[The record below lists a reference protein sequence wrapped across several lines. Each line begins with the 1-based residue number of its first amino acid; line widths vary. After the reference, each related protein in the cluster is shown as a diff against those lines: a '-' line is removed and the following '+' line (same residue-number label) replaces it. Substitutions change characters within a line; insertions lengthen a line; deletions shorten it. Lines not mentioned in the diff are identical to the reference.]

1 MYARLP
7 TEKELAGTGF
17 TPDDYAEE
25 AEVWPDN
32 WPSFSLFC
40 RLQTQWRYGMA
51 GRTGLDY
58 LVLFALLDRMSLAED
73 ERENLLNDI
82 QTLEIAALNEMH
94 KEEE

>member
-1 MYARLP
+1 M
-7 TEKELAGTGF
+7 
-17 TPDDYAEE
+17 
-25 AEVWPDN
+25 EVWPDN

-58 LVLFALLDRMSLAED
+58 LVLFAMLDRMSLSDD